1 MILAN
6 VAAAETLE
14 RAGVPLIYRVHDEP
28 AVEKLHALR
37 EFLATLDI
45 SLPKSGAMRPER
57 FNAIL
62 NRVKGGDTE
71 NLVNEVV
78 LRSQAQ
84 AEYAAENYGHFGL
97 NLKRYAHF
105 TSPIRRYADLV
116 VHRALIRALK
126 LGDDGLP
133 AAETVRSLGEISAR
147 ISAAERRAM
156 AAERETGDRLIAHFL
171 ADRIGV
177 VFKGRIGGVTR
188 SGLFVKL
195 DDTGADGFI
204 PAATLGNEY
213 FRYQERAHALCGDA
227 SGETYRLGD
236 PVTVRLVE
244 AVPVAGALRFEMLSQ
259 GSN

>member
-1 MILAN
+1 
-6 VAAAETLE
+6 
-14 RAGVPLIYRVHDEP
+14 
-28 AVEKLHALR
+28 
-37 EFLATLDI
+37 
-45 SLPKSGAMRPER
+45 
-57 FNAIL
+57 
-62 NRVKGGDTE
+62 
-71 NLVNEVV
+71 
-78 LRSQAQ
+78 
-84 AEYAAENYGHFGL
+84 
-97 NLKRYAHF
+97 
-105 TSPIRRYADLV
+105 V
-116 VHRALIRALK
+116 VHRAMIRALK

-133 AAETVRSLGEISAR
+133 AAETVRTLGEIAAR

-156 AAERETGDRLIAHFL
+156 AAERDTVDRLIAHFL
-171 ADRIGV
+171 ADRIGAT
-177 VFKGRIGGVTR
+177 FKGRIGGVTR

-259 GSN
+259 GRDDGAAARPRRSSARKSQPDEPERRKWKRRR